1 MVAKKV
7 DPAWVENKLSDFQTK
22 CREQGLKIT
31 PQRMAIY
38 RALLETTD
46 HPAAEVLCRRV
57 REQFPNVSLDT
68 VNRTLL
74 TLNDI
79 GAAFIVEGSGDA
91 KRFDGNVQDHQHFK
105 CVRCKRIY
113 DVFHEPFTEIEIP
126 TDLEKQ
132 FTILRKTVYF
142 EGICDQ
148 CRN

>member
-7 DPAWVENKLSDFQTK
+7 DPAWVESKLSDFQTR

-57 REQFPNVSLDT
+57 RKQFPNVSLDT

-105 CVRCKRIY
+105 CVRCKRIV

-148 CRN
+148 CHN